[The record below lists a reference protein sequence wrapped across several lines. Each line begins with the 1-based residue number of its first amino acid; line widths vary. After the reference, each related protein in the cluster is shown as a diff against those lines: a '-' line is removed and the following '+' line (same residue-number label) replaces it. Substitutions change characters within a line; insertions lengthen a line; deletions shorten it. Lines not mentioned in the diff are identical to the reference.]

1 MSRHPS
7 PTTVA
12 LRNQLLAI
20 LRDAEQ
26 PLTTQ
31 QLAPGRVTGIAA
43 AVYPQLCV
51 LHRLCHIARE
61 HYPDPDSIAQATA
74 QKRLSQHLAEADS
87 RWACWHYLDVEAD
100 HALNALLD
108 AVQYA

>member
-1 MSRHPS
+1 MTRTPS

-20 LRDAEQ
+20 LHDAEQ
-26 PLTTQ
+26 PPTTLQ
-31 QLAPGRVTGIAA
+31 VGGRVTGFAA

-51 LHRLCHIARE
+51 LHRPGYITRV
-61 HYPDPDSIAQATA
+61 HYPNPDSIAQATA
-74 QKRLSQHLAEADS
+74 QKRLSQHLTQADS
-87 RWACWHYLDVEAD
+87 RCAYWHYLDADAD

-108 AVQYA
+108 AVQDA

>member
-1 MSRHPS
+1 
-7 PTTVA
+7 VA

-31 QLAPGRVTGIAA
+31 QVAAGRVTGIAA

-51 LHRLCHIARE
+51 LHRLGHIARE
-61 HYPDPDSIAQATA
+61 HYPNPDSIAQATA

-87 RWACWHYLDVEAD
+87 RSAYWHYSTQTPIT
-100 HALNALLD
+100 LNALLD
-108 AVQYA
+108 AVQDA

>member
-1 MSRHPS
+1 MTRTPS
-7 PTTVA
+7 PSTVA
-12 LRNQLLAI
+12 LFNQLLAI

-31 QLAPGRVTGIAA
+31 QVAGRVTGIAA

-51 LHRLCHIARE
+51 LHRLGHIARE
-61 HYPDPDSIAQATA
+61 HDPNPDSIAQATA
-74 QKRLSQHLAEADS
+74 QKRLSRHLAEADS
-87 RWACWHYLDVEAD
+87 RSAYWHYLDADTD

-108 AVQYA
+108 AVQDA

>member
-1 MSRHPS
+1 MTRTPS

-31 QLAPGRVTGIAA
+31 QVAGRVTGSPPPSTPNCASCTDWA
-43 AVYPQLCV
+43 TSPA
-51 LHRLCHIARE
+51 E
-61 HYPDPDSIAQATA
+61 HDPNPDSIAQATA

-87 RWACWHYLDVEAD
+87 RCAYWHYLDADAD

-108 AVQYA
+108 AVQDA

>member
-1 MSRHPS
+1 MTRTPS

-31 QLAPGRVTGIAA
+31 QVAGRVTGSPPPSTPNRRPA
-43 AVYPQLCV
+43 PMG
-51 LHRLCHIARE
+51 HIARR
-61 HYPDPDSIAQATA
+61 HYPNPDSIAQATA
-74 QKRLSQHLAEADS
+74 HKLLSRHLAEADS
-87 RWACWHYLDVEAD
+87 RCAYWRCLDADAHY
-100 HALNALLD
+100 ALNALLD
-108 AVQYA
+108 AVQDA

>member
-1 MSRHPS
+1 MSRTP
-7 PTTVA
+7 PPRAVA

-31 QLAPGRVTGIAA
+31 QVAGRVTGIAA

-51 LHRLCHIARE
+51 PHRLGHITRE
-61 HYPDPDSIAQATA
+61 HYPNPDSIAHATA
-74 QKRLSQHLAEADS
+74 QKRLSQHLTEADS
-87 RWACWHYLDVEAD
+87 RSAYWHYLDADAD

-108 AVQYA
+108 AVQDA